1 MKQKEF
7 FEHFKHL
14 FNDVINTLKIA
25 AGEYAHVETED
36 DNIFDNFTR
45 HAKNLGLDK
54 KQIWAVYFNKHVDG
68 INNYIKTAG
77 EGEQREDIRGRIIDS
92 ISYLCLLHGMITEDK
107 KDITKMHE
115 K

>member
-54 KQIWAVYFNKHVDG
+54 KQI
-68 INNYIKTAG
+68 
-77 EGEQREDIRGRIIDS
+77 
-92 ISYLCLLHGMITEDK
+92 
-107 KDITKMHE
+107 
-115 K
+115 